1 MASRKPKPEG
11 DKAKT
16 EYQEH
21 MAKYESK
28 AEKKEADKK
37 AKKEVDKLSTHP
49 KFDKF
54 K

>member
-1 MASRKPKPEG
+1 MASRKVEAEKP
-11 DKAKT
+11 KT

-21 MAKYESK
+21 MAKFESK
-28 AEKKEADKK
+28 AEKKAADKK
-37 AKKEVDKLSTHP
+37 AKKEVDKLSNHP